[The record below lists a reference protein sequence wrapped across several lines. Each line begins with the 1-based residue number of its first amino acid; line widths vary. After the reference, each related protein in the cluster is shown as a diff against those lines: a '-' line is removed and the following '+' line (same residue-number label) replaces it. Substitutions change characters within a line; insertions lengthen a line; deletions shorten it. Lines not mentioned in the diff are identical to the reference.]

1 MGKILLRRPRLST
14 RMPLIIFKKKEAI
27 ETNEKEQPIS
37 TEKSSKQLNLC
48 SSESEADDKRQNQHS
63 IKQLS
68 LPSDSDWD
76 DKIQNQLV
84 RRPHPSLASGSET
97 GDEVQ
102 QYQRVAIKQAK
113 LQLEDDSFGNNRK
126 ELGDCSSS
134 DVSYYKQPLPQCSRK
149 LSSRKSTLAKLHE
162 EESEIFETV
171 VPGVK
176 ELIIQTSK
184 MSHVPVERAQSIV
197 YSRKTYTEITKL
209 LAAKFMA
216 KSIYRDKLKIIR
228 IPTEDLGEY
237 RRRVPQRQLIIE
249 IAAVLK
255 EYIKETMNINV
266 QTVIQSVP
274 KYQFSSKGKSATE
287 IVLYRQ
293 PETEVKKCEKSTTD
307 GYLSAAGP
315 CENMVFPEDLSLL
328 DCMLCGGKF
337 LNLKAQFI
345 CTLPNINY
353 LGDTL
358 TSINLSFNH
367 FTTLPVTLL
376 EMRNLEILKLRD
388 NPLCNIP
395 PDIKKLRDHLH
406 TLILSFYFH
415 S

>member
-1 MGKILLRRPRLST
+1 M
-14 RMPLIIFKKKEAI
+14 
-27 ETNEKEQPIS
+27 
-37 TEKSSKQLNLC
+37 
-48 SSESEADDKRQNQHS
+48 
-63 IKQLS
+63 
-68 LPSDSDWD
+68 
-76 DKIQNQLV
+76 
-84 RRPHPSLASGSET
+84 
-97 GDEVQ
+97 
-102 QYQRVAIKQAK
+102 
-113 LQLEDDSFGNNRK
+113 
-126 ELGDCSSS
+126 GDCSSS

-307 GYLSAAGP
+307 GYLSAGELKYFQGSVRTPTPFTGP
-315 CENMVFPEDLSLL
+315 YENMVFPEDLSLL

-367 FTTLPVTLL
+367 FTGLANYQKTAATFFTP
-376 EMRNLEILKLRD
+376 IQ
-388 NPLCNIP
+388 P
-395 PDIKKLRDHLH
+395 
-406 TLILSFYFH
+406 S
-415 S
+415 